1 MNWKK
6 RKKRNRI
13 LKDHGLSSWTKYQ
26 MMLRMGSEAEYL
38 KEMYGASTD
47 INSDA
52 VKTAMFMIHSKYTL
66 KANRQ
71 RLKKD
76 IRNKRIGTG
85 QEWWRYDK
93 YCEFMISMGCSERL
107 YKG

>member
-6 RKKRNRI
+6 RKKRNQI
-13 LKDHGLSSWTKYQ
+13 LKDHGLSSWTEYQ
-26 MMLRMGSEAEYL
+26 MMLRMGSEAE
-38 KEMYGASTD
+38 E
-47 INSDA
+47 
-52 VKTAMFMIHSKYTL
+52 TAMFMIRSKYAM
-66 KANRQ
+66 KAYRQ

-85 QEWWRYDK
+85 QAWWRYDK
-93 YCEFMISMGCSERL
+93 YCEFMISMGCSEGL